1 MAAKLP
7 KDQYGDVQW
16 NMGTLFTMVQNIEE
30 NVEKIMK
37 AQSDH
42 TKMVSRVY
50 ATKVEVQG
58 VRQIAD
64 DTRTK
69 LHLELDPIIQQFER
83 TQKLLGTGSK
93 VSRLAARAAQ
103 TILTSTLTLLVA
115 YYFNKYFS

>member
-1 MAAKLP
+1 MPAKLP

-30 NVEKIMK
+30 NVEKIMQV
-37 AQSDH
+37 QSDH
-42 TKMVSRVY
+42 TKMVGRVY

-58 VRQIAD
+58 VRKIAD

-69 LHLELDPIIQQFER
+69 LHQELDPIRQQFEK

-93 VSRLAARAAQ
+93 VSRLAARAFQ
-103 TILTSTLTLLVA
+103 TVLTSTLTLLVA